1 MILSH
6 TMQVIE
12 NSESEA
18 TWLILNETVGA
29 GNLCKV
35 EKSKVVGDDENNEDG
50 KESKYKIE
58 NNITTAR
65 IPGQIEEAH
74 AVTLLEV
81 VSFCA

>member
-35 EKSKVVGDDENNEDG
+35 EKSKVVGDDG

-58 NNITTAR
+58 NNITTTT

-74 AVTLLEV
+74 AVTLVEV
-81 VSFCA
+81 ISFCA